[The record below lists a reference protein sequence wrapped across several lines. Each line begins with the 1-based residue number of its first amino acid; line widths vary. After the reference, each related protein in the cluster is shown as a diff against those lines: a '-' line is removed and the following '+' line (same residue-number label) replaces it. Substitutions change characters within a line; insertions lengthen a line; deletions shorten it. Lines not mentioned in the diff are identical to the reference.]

1 MEGPIVMK
9 LKNFKTAKDLFQKT
23 YNKKMFDFMDF
34 GEISRMKK
42 VVQVKQTKQ
51 VEDKLMTDKE
61 LVKAGWSYCEG
72 CDDWFLD
79 NEDCECEQ

>member
-1 MEGPIVMK
+1 MYIQNTIINTEREQMK

-42 VVQVKQTKQ
+42 VVQVKQTQ
-51 VEDKLMTDKE
+51 QKE
-61 LVKAGWSYCEG
+61 RNKK
-72 CDDWFLD
+72 
-79 NEDCECEQ
+79 

>member
-23 YNKKMFDFMDF
+23 YNKKMFDFMNF

-42 VVQVKQTKQ
+42 VVQVRQTQ
-51 VEDKLMTDKE
+51 QKE
-61 LVKAGWSYCEG
+61 RNRRV
-72 CDDWFLD
+72 
-79 NEDCECEQ
+79 